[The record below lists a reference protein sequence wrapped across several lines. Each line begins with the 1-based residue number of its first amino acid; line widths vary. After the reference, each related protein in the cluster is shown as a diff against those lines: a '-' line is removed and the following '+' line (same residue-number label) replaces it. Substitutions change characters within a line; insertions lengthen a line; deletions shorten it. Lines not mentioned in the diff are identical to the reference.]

1 MRNSKK
7 MANKVTRQ
15 MVGDGDGGGGGF
27 PYSSSSIEADVTR
40 NMR

>member
-1 MRNSKK
+1 MRNLKK

-27 PYSSSSIEADVTR
+27 PYSSSMEADVAR
-40 NMR
+40 NMQ